1 MRLLPLVKGLLAVGR
16 DLSCVKYP
24 VLLMND
30 CGSHPGFCITSVISA
45 TIHVA
50 YLR

>member
-1 MRLLPLVKGLLAVGR
+1 MRLSLLVKRLLVVAR
-16 DLSCVKYP
+16 DLSCVKYS

-30 CGSHPGFCITSVISA
+30 CGSYPGFCITSVISA